1 MTEPVPL
8 LDVSDLTVE
17 FSTRRGIVRAVQ
29 HVNVKIAKGETVGIV
44 GESGSGKSVTSYAV
58 MRILDRAG
66 RIAEGAVHFTGLD
79 ICAASEDQMRSL
91 RGREMSMIFQNP
103 RAALNPIR
111 KVGHQIEDVLDQH
124 SQADSSA
131 LTDKAI
137 EILDQVRIA
146 RPRERYHAYPFELS
160 GGMCQRV
167 VIALALACRPQ
178 LLIADEPTTGLD
190 VTTQKTVMDLIVEL
204 TKKRGMSTILIT
216 HDLGLAATYC
226 DRVAVMEKGH
236 VVESA
241 PSRQIFTAPSHAY
254 TRKLMRATPRPG
266 ASLRDLLPEDDPAAV
281 GGNLQPQARSAP
293 SPLVGEGWE
302 GGSSL
307 LHEQCPPTATPTPN
321 PSPQG
326 GGEPTGSAARTN
338 GKAAAPL
345 LVVEKLVKEY
355 ARKGMTGSFKNI
367 FQRKPAPEPEVFR
380 AVDGISFAVNRGES
394 VGLVGESG
402 CGKSTTSTMVM
413 RLIDKTDG
421 VIMFDGEDIG
431 AIPAKQFARLP
442 MRKRIQMVFQDPTD
456 SLNPRFTAARA
467 IADPILR
474 LSEVGAFSGK
484 AETGFPQKMRPL
496 FRDRDAVRARC
507 EALARQVG
515 LPVELLDRFPHQ
527 LSGGQKARV
536 GIARAIALNPDLV
549 ILDEPTAALD
559 VSVQAV
565 VLNLLQE
572 LKDSLGMSYLFV
584 SHDLNV
590 VRLLCDR
597 VIVMNAGRIVEQG
610 PTEQVLVAPEAQYTR
625 DLLAAIPH
633 PTFA

>member
-1 MTEPVPL
+1 MTETVPL
-8 LDVSDLTVE
+8 LDVADLTVE
-17 FSTRRGIVRAVQ
+17 FSTRRGIVRAVER
-29 HVNVKIAKGETVGIV
+29 VDVRIAKGETVGIV

-79 ICAASEDQMRSL
+79 VRAASEDQMRNL

-111 KVGHQIEDVLDQH
+111 KVGRQIEDVLEQH
-124 SQADSSA
+124 SQVDSSA
-131 LTDKAI
+131 RTDKAI
-137 EILDQVRIA
+137 EMLDQVRIA

-204 TKKRGMSTILIT
+204 TKQRGMSTILIT

-226 DRVAVMEKGH
+226 DRVVVMEKGR
-236 VVESA
+236 VVEAA
-241 PSRQIFTAPSHAY
+241 PSRAIFTAPSHPY

-266 ASLRDLLPEDDPAAV
+266 VALRDLLPEDDVAPARTS
-281 GGNLQPQARSAP
+281 GL
-293 SPLVGEGWE
+293 
-302 GGSSL
+302 
-307 LHEQCPPTATPTPN
+307 PN
-321 PSPQG
+321 
-326 GGEPTGSAARTN
+326 ATN
-338 GKAAAPL
+338 GKDAAPL
-345 LVVEKLVKEY
+345 LMVEKLVKEY
-355 ARKGMTGSFKNI
+355 PRKGLGGSFAKI
-367 FQRKPAPEPEVFR
+367 FKRKPAPESETFR
-380 AVDGISFAVNRGES
+380 AVDGISFTVDRGES

-413 RLIDKTDG
+413 RLIDKSDG
-421 VIMFDGEDIG
+421 IIMFDGEDIG
-431 AIPAKQFARLP
+431 AIPAKAFAKLSL
-442 MRKRIQMVFQDPTD
+442 RKRIQMVFQDPTD

-474 LSEVGAFSGK
+474 LSGVKG
-484 AETGFPQKMRPL
+484 
-496 FRDRDAVRARC
+496 RDAVRARC

-536 GIARAIALNPDLV
+536 GIARAIALSPDLV

-565 VLNLLQE
+565 VLNLLQD

-597 VIVMNAGRIVEQG
+597 VMVMRAGRIVEQG
-610 PTEQVLVAPEAQYTR
+610 PTEQILVSPRAQYTR
-625 DLLAAIPH
+625 DLLSAVPH

>member
-1 MTEPVPL
+1 MTQAVPL
-8 LDVSDLTVE
+8 LDIADLTVE
-17 FSTRRGIVRAVQ
+17 FSTRRGVVRAVE
-29 HVNVKIAKGETVGIV
+29 HVDVCVGKGETVGIV

-66 RIAEGAVHFTGLD
+66 RIVEGAVRFTGVD
-79 ICAASEDQMRSL
+79 VRAASEEQMRDL

-111 KVGHQIEDVLDQH
+111 KVGRQIEDVLKQH
-124 SQADSSA
+124 SQAGSFA

-137 EILDQVRIA
+137 EMLDQVRIA

-204 TKKRGMSTILIT
+204 TRERGMSTILIT

-226 DRVAVMEKGH
+226 DRVVVMEKGR
-236 VVESA
+236 VVETA
-241 PSRQIFTAPSHAY
+241 PAREIFTAPSHPY

-266 ASLRDLLPEDDPAAV
+266 ASLRDLVPEGDVGLRPGQGASSVCSLPRV
-281 GGNLQPQARSAP
+281 RGRGGEGVAENAP
-293 SPLVGEGWE
+293 S
-302 GGSSL
+302 SL
-307 LHEQCPPTATPTPN
+307 APPPC
-321 PSPQG
+321 PSPASG
-326 GGEPTGSAARTN
+326 GGDDVAPPFVVRGAMPASSSARTDSAARAHAN
-338 GKAAAPL
+338 GGAPL
-345 LVVEKLVKEY
+345 LLVEKLVKEY
-355 ARKGMTGSFKNI
+355 PRKRLGEGLAKI
-367 FQRKPAPEPEVFR
+367 LAPKPAPEPESFR
-380 AVDGISFAVNRGES
+380 AVDGISFTVARGES

-402 CGKSTTSTMVM
+402 CGKSTTSTMIM
-413 RLIDKTDG
+413 RLIDKSDG

-431 AIPAKQFARLP
+431 AIPAKNFAKLP
-442 MRKRIQMVFQDPTD
+442 LRRRIQMVFQDPTD

-474 LSEVGAFSGK
+474 LGAAKGRG
-484 AETGFPQKMRPL
+484 E
-496 FRDRDAVRARC
+496 VRARC
-507 EALARQVG
+507 EALAVQVG
-515 LPVELLDRFPHQ
+515 LPLPLLDRFPHQ

-536 GIARAIALNPDLV
+536 GIARAIALSPDLV
-549 ILDEPTAALD
+549 VLDEPTAALD
-559 VSVQAV
+559 VSVQAL
-565 VLNLLQE
+565 VLNLLQD
-572 LKDSLGMSYLFV
+572 LKESLGMSYLFV

-597 VIVMNAGRIVEQG
+597 VIVMRAGRIVEQG
-610 PTEQVLVAPEAQYTR
+610 STADVLNSPQAQYTR
-625 DLLAAIPH
+625 DLLAAVPH

>member
-1 MTEPVPL
+1 MTALPL
-8 LDVSDLTVE
+8 LDVRDLTVE
-17 FSTRRGIVRAVQ
+17 FATRRGVVRAVQ
-29 HVNVKIAKGETVGIV
+29 HVNISVAKGETLAIV

-66 RIAEGAVHFTGLD
+66 KIAEGAVSFSGLD
-79 ICAASEDQMRSL
+79 LRAAPESEMRDL

-111 KVGHQIEDVLDQH
+111 KVGKQIEDVLLQH
-124 SQADSSA
+124 VQAA
-131 LTDKAI
+131 PAEVTAKAI
-137 EILDQVRIA
+137 EILESVRIA

-190 VTTQKTVMDLIVEL
+190 VTTQKTVMDLVVEL
-204 TKKRGMSTILIT
+204 TRERGMSTILIT

-226 DRVAVMEKGH
+226 DRVVVMEKGR
-236 VVESA
+236 VVETAASG
-241 PSRQIFTAPSHAY
+241 QIFKTPTHAY

-266 ASLRDLLPEDDPAAV
+266 VSLRGLLPEDAQQSLLQSRTAEGDGGRGGDDASPGLAASSPSAASKVGPAA
-281 GGNLQPQARSAP
+281 
-293 SPLVGEGWE
+293 SPLLMVD
-302 GGSSL
+302 
-307 LHEQCPPTATPTPN
+307 
-321 PSPQG
+321 
-326 GGEPTGSAARTN
+326 
-338 GKAAAPL
+338 
-345 LVVEKLVKEY
+345 KLIKEY
-355 ARKGMTGSFKNI
+355 PRKGLQTSMAKLFGP
-367 FQRKPAPEPEVFR
+367 KPAPEAETFR
-380 AVDGISFAVNRGES
+380 AVDGISFAINRGES

-402 CGKSTTSTMVM
+402 CGKSTTSMMVM
-413 RLIDKTDG
+413 RLIDKTAG
-421 VIMFDGEDIG
+421 TILFDGEDIG
-431 AIPAKQFARLP
+431 AIPAHKFAWSPFR
-442 MRKRIQMVFQDPTD
+442 RRIQMVFQDPTD

-474 LSEVGAFSGK
+474 LG
-484 AETGFPQKMRPL
+484 
-496 FRDRDAVRARC
+496 DRMDGQSVRSRC
-507 EALARQVG
+507 EELARRVG

-536 GIARAIALNPDLV
+536 GIARAVALKPDLI

-565 VLNLLQE
+565 VLNLLQD
-572 LKDSLGMSYLFV
+572 LKESLGMSYLFV

-597 VIVMNAGRIVEQG
+597 VIVMRTGQIVEQG
-610 PTEQVLVAPEAQYTR
+610 PTERVMVSPQADYTR
-625 DLLAAIPH
+625 ELLSAIPH
-633 PTFA
+633 PPL

>member
-1 MTEPVPL
+1 MTALPL
-8 LDVSDLTVE
+8 LDIRDLTVE
-17 FSTRRGIVRAVQ
+17 FSTRRGIVRAVE
-29 HVNVKIAKGETVGIV
+29 HVDISVAKGETVAIV
-44 GESGSGKSVTSYAV
+44 GESGSGKSVTSFAV

-66 RIAEGAVHFTGLD
+66 RIAEGSIAFTGLD
-79 ICAASEDQMRSL
+79 LRAASEAEMQNL

-111 KVGHQIEDVLDQH
+111 KVGRQIEDVLMQH
-124 SQADSSA
+124 AQAGSQDV
-131 LTDKAI
+131 TDKAV
-137 EILDQVRIA
+137 ELLEQVRIA

-160 GGMCQRV
+160 GGMCQRI

-190 VTTQKTVMDLIVEL
+190 VTTQKTVMDLVVEL
-204 TKKRGMSTILIT
+204 TKQRGMSTILIT

-226 DRVAVMEKGH
+226 DRVTVMEKGH
-236 VVESA
+236 VVETA
-241 PSRQIFTAPSHAY
+241 TARAVFTAPEHPY

-266 ASLRDLLPEDDPAAV
+266 VSLRDLLPEDAAT
-281 GGNLQPQARSAP
+281 R
-293 SPLVGEGWE
+293 
-302 GGSSL
+302 
-307 LHEQCPPTATPTPN
+307 PTAQVLPINTDKT
-321 PSPQG
+321 
-326 GGEPTGSAARTN
+326 
-338 GKAAAPL
+338 PL

-355 ARKGMTGSFKNI
+355 PRQGMAKSLASMFRRG
-367 FQRKPAPEPEVFR
+367 PAPEPETFR
-380 AVDGISFAVNRGES
+380 AVDGISFTVGRGES

-413 RLIDKTDG
+413 RLIDATDG
-421 VIMFDGEDIG
+421 LIQFDGEDIG
-431 AIPAKQFARLP
+431 AIPAKKFATLP
-442 MRKRIQMVFQDPTD
+442 IRKRIQMVFQDPTD

-474 LSEVGAFSGK
+474 LSDIKG
-484 AETGFPQKMRPL
+484 
-496 FRDRDAVRARC
+496 RDAVRARC
-507 EALARQVG
+507 EELARQVG
-515 LPVELLDRFPHQ
+515 LPLELLDRFPHQ

-536 GIARAIALNPDLV
+536 GIARAVALHPDLV

-572 LKDSLGMSYLFV
+572 LKESLGMSYLFV

-597 VIVMNAGRIVEQG
+597 VLVMRAGRIVEQG
-610 PTEQVLVAPEAQYTR
+610 PTDKVLFAPEADYTR
-625 DLLAAIPH
+625 ELLAAIPH
-633 PTFA
+633 PTFEPQDKPHDHVRSA